1 MNEHQTIEARF
12 YDMTGQ
18 MLSTAIEEIGG
29 DYHYRP
35 SRFLTQFNWI
45 EETFYSTTGSGKA
58 NRFYQRMITEAAV
71 DTNALAIKATLIERY
86 GKNLDAVI
94 RKHCVSLIPPTSGTR
109 FLPNTF
115 DKITTVEGVLVAN
128 SWVQPEYQ
136 PTGAIHMRRPDLW
149 QQYLD
154 RIIPQEEDC
163 WLTKSNKSKVTHKQQ
178 DYFEAFI
185 AQRLQTPQSPCTV
198 AMLLRGE
205 QGTGKGFWQT

>member
-1 MNEHQTIEARF
+1 
-12 YDMTGQ
+12 

-35 SRFLTQFNWI
+35 SRFLKQFNWI

-71 DTNALAIKATLIERY
+71 DTNALAIKATLINRY
-86 GKNLDAVI
+86 GDNLDAVI
-94 RKHCVSLIPPTSGTR
+94 RKHCVSIIPPTSGTR
-109 FLPNTF
+109 FLPNNF

-128 SWVQPEYQ
+128 SWVRPEYQ
-136 PTGAIHMRRPDLW
+136 PTGAIPMRRPDLW

-154 RIIPQEEDC
+154 RIMPQDEQC
-163 WLTKSNKSKVTHKQQ
+163 WWTQSDGGKVTHKQQ

-185 AQRLQTPQSPCTV
+185 GHRLQAPQKPSSV

-205 QGTGKGFWQT
+205 QGQEKASGQT